1 MNQHLVLLIAYS
13 IALTALGLWIARRV
27 RGPADFFVA
36 GRALSWPLLA
46 SNILAANIGA
56 GTTIGATGLA
66 YRDGLSAWWWNGAA
80 GLGTLVLGLW
90 LGPRLWALASSRG
103 YLTAGD
109 FLEDRYGPRV
119 RSVVAILI
127 WIGTLAILAG
137 QLIAGSLVLEV
148 VAGLPRWASV
158 LIGGVAMTIYFAAGG
173 LLSAV
178 WVNLVQ
184 LIVLLAGLALAV
196 PAALDRAGGLAAIG
210 ALGAGHPGYFDPL
223 YSAGAMSG
231 WTMLILLGPGFV
243 VSPGLVQKSYSAASA
258 RVLTIGLAAAG
269 VAQLVFSFAPVLLGM
284 TAQALHPDL
293 ARRELALPTV
303 LVADL
308 PTWLG
313 TLGLAAVF
321 SAEVSTC
328 DAILFMLSTSLS
340 QDLYKRSFNPAASPA
355 MVLRVARLAALG
367 GGALGMILAMF
378 LATVVDA
385 LAIFYSLLGAT
396 LLVPVVGAFLMPR
409 AGGREAMAA
418 IVCGVMALLAV
429 RFGTDRTGWA
439 DPSLWGLIAS
449 AAGFVLVA
457 ALSKETTKDT
467 KKTKNHEKDN

>member
-1 MNQHLVLLIAYS
+1 VNAHLLLLLAYS
-13 IALTALGLWIARRV
+13 VGLTALGLWIARRV

-90 LGPRLWALASSRG
+90 LGPKLWTLASARG

-119 RSVVAILI
+119 RSVVTLLI
-127 WIGTLAILAG
+127 WVGTLAILAG

-158 LIGGVAMTIYFAAGG
+158 LIGGAAMTIYFAAGG

-184 LIVLLAGLALAV
+184 LIVLLAGFALALPAV
-196 PAALDRAGGLAAIG
+196 LAKAGGVAAI
-210 ALGAGHPGYFDPL
+210 AAIEHPGYLDPL

-231 WTMLILLGPGFV
+231 WTMLILLGPGFI
-243 VSPGLVQKSYSAASA
+243 VSPGLIQKAYSASSA
-258 RVLTIGLAAAG
+258 RAVMWGLAAAG
-269 VAQLVFSFAPVLLGM
+269 VAQLIFSFGPVLLGM
-284 TAQALHPDL
+284 AAHLLHPDL

-303 LVADL
+303 LMSDL

-340 QDLYKRSFNPAASPA
+340 QDLYKRSFNPDASPA
-355 MVLRVARLAALG
+355 MVLRVARLAALA
-367 GGALGMILAMF
+367 GGALGMVLAMF

-385 LAIFYSLLGAT
+385 LAVFYSLLGAA
-396 LLVPVVGAFLMPR
+396 LLVPVVGAFLFPR
-409 AGGREAMAA
+409 AGARAAMAA
-418 IVCGVMALLAV
+418 IVCGVTTLLVV

-439 DPSLWGLIAS
+439 DPSLWGLIGS
-449 AAGFVLVA
+449 ATAFLLVA
-457 ALSKETTKDT
+457 ARSKATTERTENT
-467 KKTKNHEKDN
+467 K

>member
-1 MNQHLVLLIAYS
+1 MNQHLVLLLIYS
-13 IALTALGLWIARRV
+13 LALTALGLWIARRV

-80 GLGTLVLGLW
+80 GLGALVLGLW
-90 LGPRLWALASSRG
+90 LGPKLWTLASSRG

-119 RSVVAILI
+119 RAVVAMLI

-158 LIGGVAMTIYFAAGG
+158 LIGGAAMTIYFTAGG

-184 LIVLLAGLALAV
+184 LIVLLAGFAIAV
-196 PAALDRAGGLAAIG
+196 PVVLAKAGGLSAVSAIG
-210 ALGAGHPGYFDPL
+210 STNPDYLNPL
-223 YSAGAMSG
+223 YSAGATSG

-243 VSPGLVQKSYSAASA
+243 VSPGLVQKAYSAASA
-258 RVLTIGLAAAG
+258 RAVTLGLVAAG
-269 VAQLVFSFAPVLLGM
+269 VAQLIFSFAPVLLGM
-284 TAQALHPDL
+284 AAHLLHPDL

-303 LVADL
+303 LVSDL

-328 DAILFMLSTSLS
+328 DAILFMLSTSFS
-340 QDLYKRSFNPAASPA
+340 QDLYKRTLNPAASPA
-355 MVLRVARLAALG
+355 QVLRMARIAALG
-367 GGALGMILAMF
+367 GGVLGMILAMF
-378 LATVVDA
+378 LSTVVDA
-385 LAIFYSLLGAT
+385 LAIFYSLVGAT
-396 LLVPVVGAFLMPR
+396 LLVPVAGAFLLPR
-409 AGGREAMAA
+409 AGTREAMAS
-418 IVCGVMALLAV
+418 IVCGVAVLLAV
-429 RFGTDRTGWA
+429 RFGTDRTGWW
-439 DPSLWGLIAS
+439 DPSLWGLMAS
-449 AAGFVLVA
+449 AAAFLLVTYGPQRRRDTEKMQGK
-457 ALSKETTKDT
+457 AL
-467 KKTKNHEKDN
+467 